1 MIAGW
6 IVRPVMRADDDMSST
21 EHPETAA
28 GAKKRAPASPR
39 LVEYVDSLA
48 EELRKQLT
56 GAFEGDADAIHDAR
70 VATRRLT
77 AVIDLFET
85 RLSKRLRG
93 RFEKSLKRIRRA
105 LGRGRDLD
113 VMIGHVQEAKGADA
127 DVRAFLLDRLRSER
141 EHELEEANGLSA
153 SKLLGKLGTW
163 WGLRE
168 QIADDEALSLLR
180 ESLPRQLDD
189 FARQADQHSGIA
201 GGTAAEIETAAPSG
215 TPAKPKLLNPHEL
228 RIAGKA
234 LRYTLEMAAV
244 EGVKISG
251 PVKRAFKRMQD
262 LLGLWHDFVVLT
274 GKVMEVCLDE
284 EIHYTRPLLLKHCLA
299 FSLACTRKADG
310 RMKEF
315 VKLWKKQGAEL
326 QIQIRAALE
335 AASGESHV
343 NELAMGGAEAE
354 AELSVLK
361 IES

>member
-1 MIAGW
+1 
-6 IVRPVMRADDDMSST
+6 MRADDEMSPST
-21 EHPETAA
+21 EKPDSSGKSEKH
-28 GAKKRAPASPR
+28 APGSPR

-48 EELRKQLT
+48 EELRKQLA

-77 AVIDLFET
+77 AVIDLFEA

-93 RFEKSLKRIRRA
+93 RFARSLKRIRRA

-113 VMIGHVQEAKGADA
+113 VMIGHVQEAKGVDA
-127 DVRAFLLDRLRSER
+127 DVRAFLLDRLRVERER
-141 EHELEEANGLSA
+141 EHEETNDLSA
-153 SKLLGKLGTW
+153 SKLLGKLGSW
-163 WGLRE
+163 WGLRQ
-168 QIADDEALSLLR
+168 QIADDEAMSLLR

-189 FARQADQHSGIA
+189 FARQADLHSGIA
-201 GGTAAEIETAAPSG
+201 GQTWAELRSAASDETAK
-215 TPAKPKLLNPHEL
+215 KPGLLNPHEL

-244 EGVKISG
+244 EGVKISA

-274 GKVMEVCLDE
+274 GKVMEVCLDD
-284 EIHYTRPLLLKHCLA
+284 EIHYTRPLLMKHCLT

-326 QIQIRAALE
+326 QIQIRAALD
-335 AASGESHV
+335 AANGAAHV
-343 NELAMGGAEAE
+343 NELAPDAADAE